1 MNNERTNSV
10 TKNGEPTKDTTE
22 PTTKTK
28 PEEKRDDD
36 HDHLWID
43 LGGEG

>member
-1 MNNERTNSV
+1 MNNERNEMNKS
-10 TKNGEPTKDTTE
+10 NGEIVKPTPE
-22 PTTKTK
+22 PKTD
-28 PEEKRDDD
+28 EKRDE

>member
-1 MNNERTNSV
+1 MNNERNNEMKPNENETTD
-10 TKNGEPTKDTTE
+10 TKI
-22 PTTKTK
+22 
-28 PEEKRDDD
+28 EEKRDD